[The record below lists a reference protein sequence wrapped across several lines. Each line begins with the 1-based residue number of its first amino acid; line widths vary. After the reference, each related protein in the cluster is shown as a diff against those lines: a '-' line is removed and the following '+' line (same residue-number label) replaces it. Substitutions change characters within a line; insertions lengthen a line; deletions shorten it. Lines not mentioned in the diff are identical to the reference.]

1 MLRLLKLLRFVAKDL
16 RLLLFALRH
25 TRRPFWLAPTVI
37 VLGLYALDPV
47 NFAIPFVGAVD
58 DFVLIPLVL
67 HFLLRLLPGEI
78 RAGYA
83 LD

>member
-25 TRRPFWLAPTVI
+25 TRRPFWLAPAVI

-67 HFLLRLLPGEI
+67 HFLL
-78 RAGYA
+78 
-83 LD
+83 